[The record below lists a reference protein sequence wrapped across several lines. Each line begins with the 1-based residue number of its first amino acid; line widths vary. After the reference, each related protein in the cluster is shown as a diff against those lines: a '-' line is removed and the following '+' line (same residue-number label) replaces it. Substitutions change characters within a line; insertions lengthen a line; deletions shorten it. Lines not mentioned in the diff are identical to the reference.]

1 MASADEVKA
10 INIRMAND
18 INRTAEDYGWQKL
31 PATLASQNIALP
43 REFAGRWIMIYVP
56 TGGTDVH
63 VAASLRTTSTIDTTV
78 AASTT
83 FPTTK
88 VGTPCLAGA
97 VTHVRAPYT
106 DVPDQL
112 RLVFASSGNQTFFV
126 GLGDT
131 V

>member
-1 MASADEVKA
+1 V
-10 INIRMAND
+10 
-18 INRTAEDYGWQKL
+18 QV
-31 PATLASQNIALP
+31 AT
-43 REFAGRWIMIYVP
+43 
-56 TGGTDVH
+56 
-63 VAASLRTTSTIDTTV
+63 SLRTTSTIDTTV

-88 VGTPCLAGA
+88 VGTPCPAGA

-126 GLGDT
+126 GLGDAI
-131 V
+131 